1 MSITLF
7 NSHKTQLILVGTNH
21 KHSPLEMRERLGCPQ
36 ESLPKRLQSTLQ
48 GNKAIKEVV
57 ILSTCNRTEIYA
69 VSTPDSDVSTYL
81 AKSMSDWANVQL
93 TDLKEH
99 LYTLTDEKAAWHLIA
114 VASGLDS
121 LVLGEQ
127 QIRGQVKEAAKAA
140 VHAGTI
146 GQFLSEIFSYA
157 YRAGK
162 EVREQSSFGLNGGSV
177 GSAVISLL
185 KKISSTDHISSI
197 LLIGAGKVISLA
209 ADDLSS
215 LPGIEVWVTNRT
227 AQRARDLAGRLGGKA
242 VPFDQVAAA
251 IERVDAVLTCVSAAD
266 YVITTEALEAAM
278 LRRTSK
284 RLVLLD
290 TAVPRNIEPSAS
302 KIRGIELHNIDDL
315 APFLMADA
323 SYRKNM
329 SKAEALVDTQTERLW
344 SRVRANEAT
353 ETLRELRKAAEGI
366 RKDELSRALRKLGE
380 LSERD
385 RKIVDLLSKRI
396 VNKLL
401 YQPTEKLKEH
411 ASNGDGELFEQV
423 LRELFAIEQE
433 HKP

>member
-1 MSITLF
+1 MF

-21 KHSPLEMRERLGCPQ
+21 KHSPLEMRERLGCQQ

-69 VSTPDSDVSTYL
+69 VSTLASDVSTYL
-81 AKSMSDWANVQL
+81 AKSMSDWANVQF

-121 LVLGEQ
+121 LVPGEQ

-140 VHAGTI
+140 VHSGTI

-162 EVREQSSFGLNGGSV
+162 EVRGQSSFGLNGGSV

-215 LPGIEVWVTNRT
+215 IPGIEVWVTNRT
-227 AQRARDLAGRLGGKA
+227 AQRARDLAERLGGKA
-242 VPFDQVAAA
+242 VPFDQVAAT

-266 YVITTEALEAAM
+266 HVITTEALEAAM

-290 TAVPRNIEPSAS
+290 AAVPRNIEPSAS

-315 APFLMADA
+315 APFLMADP
-323 SYRKNM
+323 SYRKNI
-329 SKAEALVDTQTERLW
+329 SNAEALVDTQTERLW
-344 SRVRANEAT
+344 SRIRANEAT
-353 ETLRELRKAAEGI
+353 ETLRELRKAAEKI
-366 RKDELSRALRKLGE
+366 RKSELSRALRKLGD